1 MCLAIPGKVQG
12 IDRTSTP
19 VMGDVDFGGI
29 TKRVCLEWLPDIA
42 VGEYVIVHV
51 GFAISKV
58 DEKEALETLEL
69 FEKMGKISDELGGD
83 DSVNPEPGKGED
95 NQ

>member
-1 MCLAIPGKVQG
+1 M
-12 IDRTSTP
+12 STP
-19 VMGDVDFGGI
+19 VMGNVDFGGI

-83 DSVNPEPGKGED
+83 DSGTPGPGDGED
-95 NQ
+95 KQ

>member
-69 FEKMGKISDELGGD
+69 FEKMGEISDELGGE
-83 DSVNPEPGKGED
+83 DSDNPEPGKGED